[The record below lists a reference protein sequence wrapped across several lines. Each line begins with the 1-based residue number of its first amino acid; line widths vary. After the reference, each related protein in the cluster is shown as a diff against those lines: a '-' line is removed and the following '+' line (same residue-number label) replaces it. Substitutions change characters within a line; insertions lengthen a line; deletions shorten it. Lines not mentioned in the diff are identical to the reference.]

1 LEAPPLKK
9 LTFLLAAIVLALSV
23 YVLAAKEST
32 KTIISYLPLFLA
44 LMLITSGITEFRQK
58 NKVMRTMNFLVSGI
72 VLYFLYSIH
81 YS

>member
-1 LEAPPLKK
+1 MKFLEAPPLKK
-9 LTFLLAAIVLALSV
+9 LTFLLAAIVLA
-23 YVLAAKEST
+23 AKEST
-32 KTIISYLPLFLA
+32 ETIISYLPLFLA

-58 NKVMRTMNFLVSGI
+58 NKMMGTMNFLVSGI